1 MACVIAGTKKT
12 KEEPS
17 TKSKNTADTQPA
29 RPAPQNNNN
38 ISLQGAKAGKSDRQK
53 KKCEC

>member
-17 TKSKNTADTQPA
+17 NKSKNTADTQPA